1 MQMIMTKNK
10 FLIAI
15 KKWFTAPRLILL
27 GFLSFIILGTFLLM
41 LPLSNTSGQVLNFSD
56 ALFTAT
62 SATCVTGLTVNIVA
76 TDFTTFGH
84 VVILILVQIGGL
96 GVMTITSA
104 VYLLIGK
111 RFTLYNRMT
120 LKSNFEQASIQ
131 DFAKIMFSIL
141 KIVFVVELAGAVLL
155 SIAFSRYYSV
165 PTSIWYGIFHSIS
178 AFCNSGF
185 DIISA
190 NGTSFTAFYSDPFVL
205 IPTALLVV
213 IGGLGF
219 IVIIDILKNHNW
231 RKFQP
236 QTKIV
241 LIVSSVLLILGTL
254 IYTAAE
260 WNNTFADMSA
270 FDKIV
275 NAIFQSAN
283 TRTAG
288 FSTILNTKLSSV
300 SLITTI
306 VLMFIGASPGSTGG
320 GLKTTTLFVL
330 FASIIPMVKNKKTLV
345 FDNHKISASTIKKA
359 TAMLMM
365 ALGILFVSLIAISF
379 TEKGA
384 FTSENLVFELI
395 SAYSTV
401 GQSMGVTANLSLLG
415 RYIVMLNMFLGRVG
429 SMTLFIA
436 ITQNHNLSKEP
447 KIKYP
452 EVNINL

>member
-1 MQMIMTKNK
+1 MQKIMTKNK

>member
-1 MQMIMTKNK
+1 MQKIMTKNK
-10 FLIAI
+10 FFIAI

-260 WNNTFADMSA
+260 WNNNFADMSA

>member
-1 MQMIMTKNK
+1 MQKIMTKNK
-10 FLIAI
+10 FFIAI